1 VDLAVGW
8 NRQPW
13 SRFSL
18 GLEGKIGSVEIQNLT
33 NADADAS
40 AWGPYI
46 RFEHDT
52 LDSRYFPYQGSTGTS
67 RVATPTSSR
76 PRGRASEQAEGVNYR
91 LVMIKPWSWDRH
103 SLNLML
109 EGGGSSSRRRYRCSC
124 RIWAGCSACPASSI
138 TS

>member
-1 VDLAVGW
+1 MDLAVGW

-40 AWGPYI
+40 AWGPTS

-67 RVATPTSSR
+67 RGYSYVDLDPRTGPPSR
-76 PRGRASEQAEGVNYR
+76 PRG
-91 LVMIKPWSWDRH
+91 
-103 SLNLML
+103 
-109 EGGGSSSRRRYRCSC
+109 
-124 RIWAGCSACPASSI
+124 
-138 TS
+138 